1 MKVSARALAYSTFL
15 GSSPG
20 TTCLLHCTAGRELL
34 SGTQKV
40 SDPSRGM
47 EGLGKD
53 KGRPKGR
60 ARAPTVAVTGSGGGR
75 RRSAPVAASGGEP
88 IAVYSTRVAYSSAM
102 QQGKV
107 WHSAVYG
114 RDNGA
119 T

>member
-1 MKVSARALAYSTFL
+1 MKVSARALVYSIFL

-60 ARAPTVAVTGSGGGR
+60 ARAPTVAVTGSGEEGEDLR
-75 RRSAPVAASGGEP
+75 LWLQAEENRLQCTVLKVAGS
-88 IAVYSTRVAYSSAM
+88 V
-102 QQGKV
+102 
-107 WHSAVYG
+107 
-114 RDNGA
+114 
-119 T
+119 

>member
-1 MKVSARALAYSTFL
+1 
-15 GSSPG
+15 
-20 TTCLLHCTAGRELL
+20 
-34 SGTQKV
+34 
-40 SDPSRGM
+40 M

-88 IAVYSTRVAYSSAM
+88 IAVYSTKVAYSSAM